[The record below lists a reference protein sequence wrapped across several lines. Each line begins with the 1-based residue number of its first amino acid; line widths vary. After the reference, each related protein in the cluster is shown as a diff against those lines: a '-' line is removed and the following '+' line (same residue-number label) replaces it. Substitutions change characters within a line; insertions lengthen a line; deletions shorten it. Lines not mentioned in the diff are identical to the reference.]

1 MLPALV
7 NWLVLTATQRSD
19 AVSAAGN
26 AVCIPGM
33 NNPSLDL
40 NGGPTMM
47 EVADADQCRALC
59 EDHELCGAFVM
70 VSRVHDG
77 CLKENVN
84 TPTSHTNLPRLFPAA
99 QCFLKAPLA
108 GSVKLAS
115 DPTNCTCAGVPRAA
129 CPTGSKGRQCAEM
142 CPTAHLTNSHGV
154 RCGRRRGFSLGGP
167 LPSPSANDCESA
179 CTRRDDC
186 VAWSWTSCGGHNN
199 NGTCS
204 LKNLVGR
211 VEDGVESDGE
221 VSFSCTGTK
230 KYVAPANDLART
242 SSAEGGAQNN
252 LTTWGYIQ
260 NPYHRVRHHSG
271 VLRAHDRLNGVA
283 LYTQNGGPND
293 PNDAA
298 PSATIFVAA
307 QAEETATSEPANMLL
322 PKWLI
327 TATDFDAG
335 GVERTSPLHTKSRL
349 AIAHG
354 NVETVYYQASENV
367 MAAKVHAA
375 TPAKMALVIQL
386 DTGAQAGAGAV
397 YNTSC
402 SSRGGVNG
410 SILITGGPPPGYWGV
425 AVGASGLSDG
435 TKVDVSVFDSLD
447 GLRDGLARPPGVY
460 ISGGPSCDLTA
471 ACPASRCSS
480 NSSVLFIAMRFCSE
494 EPLDLTAFVSRASPE
509 PCTAG
514 AKKGCSD
521 PERNTLSNLNE
532 ATRSGEAQNQLN
544 RHAVEDNRFWSGGFK
559 LEGSWPTLWK
569 RGVQYDLNTVR
580 ANIRPARGV
589 FKHPWD
595 AMQVHGPRIVVA
607 ESSMDTMTLS
617 YADVQLA
624 KDVLY
629 GLYADTAARG
639 QPQAPCQNED
649 GTTNMECMDGHTAG
663 TPPSWGAPLFT
674 VYSIFLV
681 SLRHTSN

>member
-1 MLPALV
+1 
-7 NWLVLTATQRSD
+7 
-19 AVSAAGN
+19 
-26 AVCIPGM
+26 
-33 NNPSLDL
+33 
-40 NGGPTMM
+40 MM
-47 EVADADQCRALC
+47 EVADPEQCRALC

-70 VSRVHDG
+70 VSRVHKG

-84 TPTSHTNLPRLFPAA
+84 TPTTHTNLPRLFPAA

-108 GSVKLAS
+108 GGVKLVP
-115 DPTNCTCAGVPRAA
+115 DPTNCTCAGVPRPA
-129 CPTGSKGRQCAEM
+129 CPSVSTGRQCAEM
-142 CPTAHLTNSHGV
+142 CPATHLTNSHRV
-154 RCGRRRGFSLGGP
+154 RCGRRRGFSLGEP
-167 LPSPSANDCESA
+167 LPSPSAIDCEAA
-179 CTRRDDC
+179 CTKDDEC
-186 VAWSWTSCGGHNN
+186 VAWSWTSCGGQDK

-211 VEDGVESDGE
+211 VEDDVQSDGDAT
-221 VSFSCTGTK
+221 FSCTGTK
-230 KYVAPANDLART
+230 KYTAPVHDLART
-242 SSAEGGAQNN
+242 SSAENGGQNN

-260 NPYHRVRHHSG
+260 NPYHRVRHRSG

-283 LYTQNGGPND
+283 HYTENGGPND

-307 QAEETATSEPANMLL
+307 EAEENTVRNPADTHA

-327 TATDFDAG
+327 TATDFDAA

-349 AIAHG
+349 AIAHSG
-354 NVETVYYQASENV
+354 VETVYYQASENV
-367 MAAKVHAA
+367 LAAKLRAA
-375 TPAKMALVIQL
+375 TPTKAALVIQL
-386 DTGAQAGAGAV
+386 DTGGKGSADAV
-397 YNTSC
+397 YTTSC
-402 SSRGGVNG
+402 SSGGGPNG
-410 SILITGGPPPGYWGV
+410 SILITGGPPPGSWGV
-425 AVGASGLSDG
+425 TFSAPGLP
-435 TKVDVSVFDSLD
+435 DVSVFDSLD
-447 GLRDGLARPPGVY
+447 SLRDGLAHRSSDVTH
-460 ISGGPSCDLTA
+460 GGLSCDPTD
-471 ACPASRCSS
+471 ACSVNGCST
-480 NSSVLFIAMRFCSE
+480 NSSVLFLALRFSSGN
-494 EPLDLTAFVSRASPE
+494 PLDLTAFVGRASPE

-514 AKKGCSD
+514 AKKGCGD
-521 PERNTLSNLNE
+521 PEASTVSVLNE
-532 ATRSGEAQNQLN
+532 AAQNGEAQNELN
-544 RHAVEDNRFWSGGFK
+544 RHTVEDNRFWGGGFR

-595 AMQVHGPRIVVA
+595 AMQVHGPRIVAA

-617 YADVQLA
+617 YADVELA

-639 QPQAPCQNED
+639 QPQVPCQNED

-674 VYSIFLV
+674 VLSIFQVRPIQQALIF
-681 SLRHTSN
+681 L